1 MSDPV
6 QTAAGKAGRNE
17 ALKLRAGWLNTTSA
31 ALFLAALLQPVLGV
45 AQQQRAVTAGEAMAS
60 VAFLALSYVLYLRG
74 QKLAK
79 TMED

>member
-1 MSDPV
+1 
-6 QTAAGKAGRNE
+6 
-17 ALKLRAGWLNTTSA
+17 
-31 ALFLAALLQPVLGV
+31 LQPVLGV